1 MGVGGFK
8 DPPEGPRIGPSK
20 DISEVPEDVRAE
32 LGDIEKLKAIAEPAK
47 LDPRVAA
54 DEATAADEQ
63 PREPA
68 VDPGAETSVMAHTRA
83 EQGAEQLSALKTV
96 LQEEQPE
103 EDPLDEAAAPTDDDK
118 REFIRCLLGDQPYVK
133 EYELFNGM
141 IKIRLRDLSPA
152 QEDQLFAEMA
162 IAQRNGKIET
172 EDDWD
177 LMLDRLRMVACSESL
192 MWAGKE
198 ICGAFDP
205 EKGLYV
211 ASENLLQSF
220 KGATTYRALLRI
232 VRVFRRHLQILMERA
247 MDPDFWEVDGPDLQF
262 APISK
267 EPSTTPDDR
276 T

>member
-8 DPPEGPRIGPSK
+8 KPPEGPRIGPSK
-20 DISEVPEDVRAE
+20 DISEVSEEKRAE
-32 LGDIEKLKAIAEPAK
+32 LGDIEKLKAIAEPAT

-54 DEATAADEQ
+54 DEVATDEQ
-63 PREPA
+63 SREPE
-68 VDPGAETSVMAHTRA
+68 VDPGAETSVMDRTQA
-83 EQGAEQLSALKTV
+83 EKGAEHLSALQTV

-103 EDPLDEAAAPTDDDK
+103 EDPLDADAAPTDDDK
-118 REFIRCLLGDQPYVK
+118 REFIRCLLGDQPYMK

-162 IAQRNGKIET
+162 IAQRNGKIAT

-177 LMLDRLRMVACSESL
+177 IMLDRLRMVACSDSL

-198 ICGAFDP
+198 ICGAIDP
-205 EKGLYV
+205 KKGLYI
-211 ASENLLQSF
+211 ASESLLQSF

-247 MDPDFWEVDGPDLQF
+247 MDPDFWEVDGPDLQS